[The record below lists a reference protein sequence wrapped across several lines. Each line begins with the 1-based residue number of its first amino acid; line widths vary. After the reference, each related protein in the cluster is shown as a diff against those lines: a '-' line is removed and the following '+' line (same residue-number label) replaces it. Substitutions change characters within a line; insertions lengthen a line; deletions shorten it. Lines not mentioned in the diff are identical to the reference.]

1 MHGDPALPADFELC
15 RTPSRGAEGR
25 DRLNLAY
32 LGSFDSLNP
41 YNVKAL
47 TTAAGLV
54 GNVFQSLMYRSA
66 DEPFTLYGLIARRI
80 ETDAARDRVVFRL
93 DPRAR
98 FSDGAP
104 ITAADVVFTF
114 RLLGEKGRP
123 QQRAAYAEVKSVETP
138 DPYTVRFDL
147 SGANDRELPLTLALM
162 PVLSPRP
169 HRRRAFRG
177 PDARHSRRL
186 GPLPRRRGEARAKPH
201 P

>member
-1 MHGDPALPADFELC
+1 MFGRVFRIALTYIAFALCPALAGDREPLVDAHAIAMHGDPALPDGFE
-15 RTPSRGAEGR
+15 
-25 DRLNLAY
+25 RLPYASPEAVKGGTLELAY
-32 LGSFDSLNP
+32 LGAFDSLNP

-47 TTAAGLV
+47 TTAEGLV
-54 GNVFQSLMYRSA
+54 GNVFQSLMYRST

-123 QQRAAYAEVKSVETP
+123 QQRAAYAEVKSVK
-138 DPYTVRFDL
+138 
-147 SGANDRELPLTLALM
+147 
-162 PVLSPRP
+162 
-169 HRRRAFRG
+169 RRI
-177 PDARHSRRL
+177 PI
-186 GPLPRRRGEARAKPH
+186 P
-201 P
+201 